1 MSAFNDEEENS
12 ASLQFG
18 KEFNDTECLMNDE
31 VLVLLAKKSA
41 ESNE

>member
-1 MSAFNDEEENS
+1 MSTFHDEEENA

-18 KEFNDTECLMNDE
+18 KEFKDTECLMNDE
-31 VLVLLAKKSA
+31 VLVLLESKSA